1 VVLPWEQLRLVLA
14 VGRHGT
20 LSGAARALGMAP
32 GELEQELK
40 GVERAAGAAL
50 FVREDGRIFPTDAG
64 RSALHTGERMSEEMA
79 RVERALPRVPPGPP
93 VRVRVEEPLA
103 ARWLESAAAELARGL
118 GSVTLEIVTGRGRGS
133 TPDLEVT
140 TRRAGEDP
148 RPLGVLADALY
159 ASEAYL
165 LDHGRPSSA
174 ERLVGHRVVLPIG
187 SLARTDAGRWLL
199 AASRAGAQV
208 ALRADSMA
216 VLLAG
221 VHAGVGL
228 GVLPRGSEE
237 LSPELVQVSALPEIP
252 LRPLWLVFGGEGRR
266 SPRVRRAAQALEQ
279 TLSAALRR
287 WERSR

>member
-1 VVLPWEQLRLVLA
+1 MVLPWEQLRLVLA

-32 GELEQELK
+32 AELEQELK

-64 RSALHTGERMSEEMA
+64 WSALHTGERMSEEMA
-79 RVERALPRVPPGPP
+79 RVEQALPRVPSGPP

-103 ARWLESAAAELARGL
+103 ARWLESAASELARGL
-118 GSVTLEIVTGRGRGS
+118 GSVTLEIVTGRRRGS
-133 TPDLEVT
+133 APDLEVT
-140 TRRAGEDP
+140 PRRAGDDA
-148 RPLGVLADALY
+148 RPLGVLANALY

-174 ERLVGHRVVLPIG
+174 DRLIGHRVVLPTG
-187 SLARTDAGRWLL
+187 PLARTDAGRWVL
-199 AASRAGAQV
+199 AASRGGAQV
-208 ALRADSMA
+208 SLRADSMA
-216 VLLAG
+216 VLLAA

-237 LSPELVQVSALPEIP
+237 LAPELVQVSALPEIP
-252 LRPLWLVFGGEGRR
+252 LRPLWLVFEGEGRR

-287 WERSR
+287 WERST

>member
-1 VVLPWEQLRLVLA
+1 
-14 VGRHGT
+14 
-20 LSGAARALGMAP
+20 MAP
-32 GELEQELK
+32 GQLEQELK

-79 RVERALPRVPPGPP
+79 RMERALPRVPPGPP

-140 TRRAGEDP
+140 TRRAGDDP

-174 ERLVGHRVVLPIG
+174 DRLAGHRVVLPIG
-187 SLARTDAGRWLL
+187 SLARTDSGRWLL

-216 VLLAG
+216 VLLAA

-228 GVLPRGSEE
+228 GVLPLGSEE
-237 LSPELVQVSALPEIP
+237 LAPELVQVSALPEIP